1 MSLGRC
7 VASCCWRSF
16 GRLGTCLCS
25 CTKAGRLRRYGFTP
39 LILTGVFIILSL
51 CANLASFSVIPAIA
65 THAAFNTVADFLNGL
80 FVNVQP
86 TARIPFELVMTLCG
100 LAAAGV
106 LIFATRGRLAYR
118 KVS

>member
-1 MSLGRC
+1 
-7 VASCCWRSF
+7 
-16 GRLGTCLCS
+16 
-25 CTKAGRLRRYGFTP
+25 
-39 LILTGVFIILSL
+39 VFIILSL

-118 KVS
+118 KDS